1 MQDLE
6 ANEFAGRLILPAS
19 MLYSCIYQSIDAVA
33 KPDWKSDIWSSTAY
47 SLRESYSTRYR
58 FYLTFI

>member
-33 KPDWKSDIWSSTAY
+33 KPD
-47 SLRESYSTRYR
+47 
-58 FYLTFI
+58 